1 MEPCCMLYLITLLS
15 FEDAL
20 GYELIVTLN
29 MAFEKSY
36 LQQLPT

>member
-1 MEPCCMLYLITLLS
+1 MKPCCMLYFITLLS

-20 GYELIVTLN
+20 GYELIVPLN
-29 MAFEKSY
+29 LAFETLD